1 MNNRMLLIPQK
12 NRHLELVGRK
22 EFISHSGTRTPAR
35 APRQHIP
42 PSIPANDA
50 DMKNSTSKN
59 LIPNA
64 LIKFIRVFS

>member
-1 MNNRMLLIPQK
+1 MLLIPQK
-12 NRHLELVGRK
+12 NRHLELVGLK
-22 EFISHSGTRTPAR
+22 QFMNQSGTSTPAR

-59 LIPNA
+59 LIPKA
-64 LIKFIRVFS
+64 LIKFIGVFS